1 MRGKNKSR
9 RIKDILFACI
19 VVIGIAIF
27 LIISNN
33 KNSILVSDTN
43 KVNKNTVELFEDN
56 NSDVNEEENM
66 EDKGEESTTNEIK
79 TEVSNTPKSEEKKK
93 VVNNQTKSNTNS
105 NTNKQENT
113 INQDQSIQQ
122 HPTTPKQEEV
132 VNSST
137 EENNSNN
144 SPKQEQELP
153 KETPKETP
161 KENTDLYNSITHGKW
176 ETDINDSSSLCEA
189 KGVRIANNE
198 LNAILDWNELH
209 EEEQRQPIINYS
221 RCYPVIK
228 DGIKHWYLHFF
239 TTKGEGMDTEL
250 KNKYS

>member
-1 MRGKNKSR
+1 MREKNKSR
-9 RIKDILFACI
+9 KIKVILFACI

-27 LIISNN
+27 LVISYSKNN
-33 KNSILVSDTN
+33 ELDSNIDKVEKSITELVEDDIDISEEL
-43 KVNKNTVELFEDN
+43 VED
-56 NSDVNEEENM
+56 
-66 EDKGEESTTNEIK
+66 DKGEESTTEEIK

-93 VVNNQTKSNTNS
+93 VVNNQNRSNTNS
-105 NTNKQENT
+105 KTNTQETT
-113 INQDQSIQQ
+113 INQEQSIQQ
-122 HPTTPKQEEV
+122 HTTSSKQEEV
-132 VNSST
+132 VKSSQS
-137 EENNSNN
+137 NNSNI
-144 SPKQEQELP
+144 
-153 KETPKETP
+153 ETPKEEQNSTNETP

-209 EEEQRQPIINYS
+209 ENEQKQPIINYS

-228 DGIKHWYLHFF
+228 DGVKHWYLHFF

>member
-1 MRGKNKSR
+1 MREKNKSR
-9 RIKDILFACI
+9 RIKVILFTCI

-27 LIISNN
+27 LVISNN
-33 KNSILVSDTN
+33 KNSKLVSDIN
-43 KVNKNTVELFEDN
+43 KDNKNIIELVDDRN
-56 NSDVNEEENM
+56 DIDEEIIV
-66 EDKGEESTTNEIK
+66 EDKGEESTTEETK

-105 NTNKQENT
+105 NTNTQESAT
-113 INQDQSIQQ
+113 HQDQPIQQ
-122 HPTTPKQEEV
+122 PTTTPKQEEV
-132 VNSST
+132 VNSS
-137 EENNSNN
+137 NQDNSSNI
-144 SPKQEQELP
+144 
-153 KETPKETP
+153 ETPKVEQETP
-161 KENTDLYNSITHGKW
+161 KENTDLYNSITHGQW

-209 EEEQRQPIINYS
+209 EEEQKQPIINYS

-228 DGIKHWYLHFF
+228 DGVKHWYLHFF

>member
-9 RIKDILFACI
+9 RIKVILFACI

-27 LIISNN
+27 LVISNN
-33 KNSILVSDTN
+33 KNSTLVSN
-43 KVNKNTVELFEDN
+43 VNKENKSIIELADDEN
-56 NSDVNEEENM
+56 NIDEELIV

-113 INQDQSIQQ
+113 INQDQPIQQ
-122 HPTTPKQEEV
+122 PTTTPKQEEV
-132 VNSST
+132 VNSS
-137 EENNSNN
+137 NQDNSSNI
-144 SPKQEQELP
+144 
-153 KETPKETP
+153 ETP
-161 KENTDLYNSITHGKW
+161 KENTDLYNSITHGQW

-209 EEEQRQPIINYS
+209 EEEQKQPIINYS

-228 DGIKHWYLHFF
+228 DGVKHWYLHFF

>member
-9 RIKDILFACI
+9 RIKVILFSCI

-27 LIISNN
+27 LVISNN
-33 KNSILVSDTN
+33 KNSKLVSNINTDN
-43 KVNKNTVELFEDN
+43 KSIIELVEIDDKNNID
-56 NSDVNEEENM
+56 EEIIV
-66 EDKGEESTTNEIK
+66 EDKGEESTTNEK
-79 TEVSNTPKSEEKKK
+79 KVVVSNTPKSEERKK
-93 VVNNQTKSNTNS
+93 VVNNQNKSNTNS
-105 NTNKQENT
+105 KPNTQEST
-113 INQDQSIQQ
+113 INQEQPIQQ
-122 HPTTPKQEEV
+122 PTTTPKQEEV
-132 VNSST
+132 VNSS
-137 EENNSNN
+137 NQDNSSNN
-144 SPKQEQELP
+144 
-153 KETPKETP
+153 ETPKVEQETP

-209 EEEQRQPIINYS
+209 EDEQKQPIINYS

-228 DGIKHWYLHFF
+228 DGITHWYLHFF

>member
-1 MRGKNKSR
+1 MREKNKSR
-9 RIKDILFACI
+9 RIKFFLFTCI

-27 LIISNN
+27 LVISNN
-33 KNSILVSDTN
+33 KNSTLVSN
-43 KVNKNTVELFEDN
+43 INEDN
-56 NSDVNEEENM
+56 KSIIELVAEENDINEEIIV
-66 EDKGEESTTNEIK
+66 EDREEESATEEIK
-79 TEVSNTPKSEEKKK
+79 TEVSNTSKSEEKKK
-93 VVNNQTKSNTNS
+93 VVNNQTKSTSSS
-105 NTNKQENT
+105 NTNKQEKT
-113 INQDQSIQQ
+113 INQDQPIQQ
-122 HPTTPKQEEV
+122 PTTTPKQEEV
-132 VNSST
+132 DNGSNQD
-137 EENNSNN
+137 NNSNN
-144 SPKQEQELP
+144 
-153 KETPKETP
+153 ETPKVDQEQPKDTP

-209 EEEQRQPIINYS
+209 EDEQKQPIINYS

>member
-1 MRGKNKSR
+1 MREKNKSR
-9 RIKDILFACI
+9 KIKVILFACI

-27 LIISNN
+27 LVISYSKNN
-33 KNSILVSDTN
+33 VLDSNIDKVEKSITELVEDDIDISEEL
-43 KVNKNTVELFEDN
+43 VED
-56 NSDVNEEENM
+56 
-66 EDKGEESTTNEIK
+66 DKGEESTTEEIK

-93 VVNNQTKSNTNS
+93 VVNNQNRSNTNS
-105 NTNKQENT
+105 KTNTQET
-113 INQDQSIQQ
+113 TTNQEQSIQQ
-122 HPTTPKQEEV
+122 PTTSSKQEEV
-132 VNSST
+132 VKSSQS
-137 EENNSNN
+137 NNSNI
-144 SPKQEQELP
+144 
-153 KETPKETP
+153 ETPKEEQNSTNETP

-209 EEEQRQPIINYS
+209 ENEQKQPIINYS

-239 TTKGEGMDTEL
+239 TTKGEGMDAEL
-250 KNKYS
+250 KNKYN

>member
-1 MRGKNKSR
+1 MREKNKSR
-9 RIKDILFACI
+9 KIKVILFACI

-27 LIISNN
+27 LVISYSKNN
-33 KNSILVSDTN
+33 ELDSNIDKVEKSITELV
-43 KVNKNTVELFEDN
+43 ED
-56 NSDVNEEENM
+56 
-66 EDKGEESTTNEIK
+66 DKGEESTTEEIK

-93 VVNNQTKSNTNS
+93 VVNNQNRSNTNS
-105 NTNKQENT
+105 KTNTQETT
-113 INQDQSIQQ
+113 INQEQSIQQ
-122 HPTTPKQEEV
+122 HTTSSKQEEV
-132 VNSST
+132 VKSSQS
-137 EENNSNN
+137 NNSNI
-144 SPKQEQELP
+144 
-153 KETPKETP
+153 ETPKEEQNSTNETP

-209 EEEQRQPIINYS
+209 ENEQKQPIINYS

>member
-1 MRGKNKSR
+1 MREKNKSR
-9 RIKDILFACI
+9 RIKVILFTCI

-33 KNSILVSDTN
+33 KNSTLVSNINED
-43 KVNKNTVELFEDN
+43 NKNIIELVDDLN
-56 NSDVNEEENM
+56 DIDEEIIV
-66 EDKGEESTTNEIK
+66 EDKGEESTTEETKI
-79 TEVSNTPKSEEKKK
+79 EVSNTPKSEEKKK
-93 VVNNQTKSNTNS
+93 AVNNQTKSNTS
-105 NTNKQENT
+105 SKTNTQESAT
-113 INQDQSIQQ
+113 HQEQPIQQ
-122 HPTTPKQEEV
+122 PTTTPKQEEV
-132 VNSST
+132 VNSS
-137 EENNSNN
+137 NQDNSSNN
-144 SPKQEQELP
+144 
-153 KETPKETP
+153 ETPKVEQETP

-209 EEEQRQPIINYS
+209 EEEQKQPIINYS

>member
-1 MRGKNKSR
+1 MRRKNKSR
-9 RIKDILFACI
+9 KIKVILFACI

-27 LIISNN
+27 LVISNN
-33 KNSILVSDTN
+33 KDFTSISN
-43 KVNKNTVELFEDN
+43 I
-56 NSDVNEEENM
+56 NEENKSIIELADYKKNIDEEIIV
-66 EDKGEESTTNEIK
+66 EDKGEESTTTEK
-79 TEVSNTPKSEEKKK
+79 KVEVSNTPKSEEKKK
-93 VVNNQTKSNTNS
+93 VVNNQNKSNTNS
-105 NTNKQENT
+105 NTNKQDST
-113 INQDQSIQQ
+113 INQVQPIQQ
-122 HPTTPKQEEV
+122 STTTPKQEEV
-132 VNSST
+132 VNSS
-137 EENNSNN
+137 NQDNSSNN
-144 SPKQEQELP
+144 EAPKLEQ
-153 KETPKETP
+153 ETP

-209 EEEQRQPIINYS
+209 EEEQKQPIINYS

>member
-1 MRGKNKSR
+1 MREKNKSR
-9 RIKDILFACI
+9 KIKVILFACI

-27 LIISNN
+27 LVISYSKNN
-33 KNSILVSDTN
+33 ELDSNIDKVEKSITELVEDDIDISEEL
-43 KVNKNTVELFEDN
+43 VED
-56 NSDVNEEENM
+56 
-66 EDKGEESTTNEIK
+66 DKGEESSTTEK
-79 TEVSNTPKSEEKKK
+79 KVEVSNTPKSEEKKK
-93 VVNNQTKSNTNS
+93 VVNNQNKSNTNS
-105 NTNKQENT
+105 NTNKQDST
-113 INQDQSIQQ
+113 INQVQPIQQ
-122 HPTTPKQEEV
+122 PTTTPKQEEV
-132 VNSST
+132 VNSS
-137 EENNSNN
+137 NQDNSSNN
-144 SPKQEQELP
+144 
-153 KETPKETP
+153 ETPKVEQETQ

-209 EEEQRQPIINYS
+209 EEEQKQPIINYS

>member
-1 MRGKNKSR
+1 MREINKSR
-9 RIKDILFACI
+9 RIKVILFACI

-27 LIISNN
+27 LVICNN
-33 KNSILVSDTN
+33 KNSKLVSSIN
-43 KVNKNTVELFEDN
+43 KDNKNIIELVDDRN
-56 NSDVNEEENM
+56 DIDEEIFV
-66 EDKGEESTTNEIK
+66 EDKGEESTTEEIK

-93 VVNNQTKSNTNS
+93 VVNNQTKSNTS
-105 NTNKQENT
+105 SKTNTQERAT
-113 INQDQSIQQ
+113 HQEQPIQQ
-122 HPTTPKQEEV
+122 PTTTPKQEEV
-132 VNSST
+132 VNSS
-137 EENNSNN
+137 NQDNSSNN
-144 SPKQEQELP
+144 
-153 KETPKETP
+153 ETPKVEQETP

-176 ETDINDSSSLCEA
+176 ETDINDSSSLCEE

-209 EEEQRQPIINYS
+209 EEEQKQPIINYS

-228 DGIKHWYLHFF
+228 DGVKHWYLHFF